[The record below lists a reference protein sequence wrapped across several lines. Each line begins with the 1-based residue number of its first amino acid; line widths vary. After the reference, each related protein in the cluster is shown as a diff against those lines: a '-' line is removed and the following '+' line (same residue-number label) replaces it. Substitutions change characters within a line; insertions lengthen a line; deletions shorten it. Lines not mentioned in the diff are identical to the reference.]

1 METFLRAIEAYQRF
15 DPAGWVSLF
24 RFFPAWAGGLLMAA
38 GVLMMLFGGGKLFR
52 LVAGPL
58 GAAVGFVW
66 APVVA
71 AKIGFAPQA
80 NQARI
85 VATIAIAG
93 LGLLYPP
100 AATFFAFG
108 IPVGM
113 VAGEMAGVN
122 DWLLGFIPG
131 FFFGGVLA
139 MAAHRFIGAI
149 VSALVGA
156 WLLVLGA
163 LAALH
168 PITSVVESVAQQPWG
183 VLIAALLFAVAG
195 CVYQLFV
202 QLSPEAREALKQEKK
217 NAKRKLAEKK
227 AIESRWTNY
236 SKDKGL
242 D

>member
-15 DPAGWVSLF
+15 DPAGWVALF
-24 RFFPAWAGGLLMAA
+24 RIFPVWAGGALMLGGA
-38 GVLMMLFGGGKLFR
+38 LMTLYGGGRLFR
-52 LVAGPL
+52 LVAGPI
-58 GAAVGFVW
+58 GAAVGFLW
-66 APVVA
+66 APILA
-71 AKIGFAPQA
+71 TRLGFAPQA

-85 VATIAIAG
+85 VATVGIAG

-100 AATFFAFG
+100 AAIFFAFG
-108 IPVGM
+108 IPCGM

-139 MAAHRFIGAI
+139 MAAHRYIGAI
-149 VSALVGA
+149 VSSLVGA
-156 WLLVLGA
+156 WLLVLGL

-168 PITSVVESVAQQPWG
+168 PFTSLVDSVSQQPWG
-183 VLIAALLFAVAG
+183 VLIAALLFAIAG
-195 CVYQLFV
+195 GVYQLFV
-202 QLSPEAREALKQEKK
+202 RLSPEVREALKQEKRK
-217 NAKRKLAEKK
+217 AKKKLAEAKM
-227 AIESRWTNY
+227 IEKRWANY